1 MKNKT
6 VFDVNIWISYFIAG
20 KSEEIVDM
28 VENNDVF
35 FYRSA
40 QLMRELKEVINRPKF
55 AKYFPNGTVGY
66 VLFVEQLAEHFST
79 YALFNQ
85 CADPKD
91 NYLFDL
97 AYQSHSDYLVSGDK
111 RVLAVPIVGQSLR
124 LLSLSAFKMA
134 IGLLPPPSGVAS
146 FVTPL

>member
-1 MKNKT
+1 MSNKT
-6 VFDVNIWISYFIAG
+6 VFDVNIWISYFITG
-20 KSEEIVDM
+20 KSEKIVDM

-40 QLMRELKEVINRPKF
+40 QLMSELKEVINRPKF
-55 AKYFPNGTVGY
+55 AKYFPNGTAEY

-79 YALFNQ
+79 YVLFNQ
-85 CADPKD
+85 CPDPKD

-111 RVLAVPIVGQSLR
+111 KVLAVPIVKQSLK
-124 LLSLSAFKMA
+124 LLSLSAYNIA
-134 IGLLPPPSGVAS
+134 ICLSPRLN
-146 FVTPL
+146 